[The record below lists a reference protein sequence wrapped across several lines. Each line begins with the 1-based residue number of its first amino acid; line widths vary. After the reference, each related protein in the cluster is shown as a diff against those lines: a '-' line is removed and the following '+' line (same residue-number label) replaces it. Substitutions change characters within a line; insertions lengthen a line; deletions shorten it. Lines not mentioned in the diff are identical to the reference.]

1 MRVLFLTHFFP
12 PEIGPP
18 QTRILETA
26 RDLQQMGHAV
36 AVLTTFPNY
45 PSGEIPAG
53 YRGRVLMREEMEG
66 IPVVRSW
73 LYAAPNRGFLRRS
86 LSHLSFALSA
96 LPAATRLPWR
106 PDVIVVDMHPLFL
119 CVTAAILGR
128 WWGVPY
134 VLNAGDLIPEQA
146 VAYGVMRNPIA
157 IRVTRA
163 LASFALN
170 HAAQVVPF
178 TRGIEAALRERGIP
192 PERLHLIYYGADVEL
207 FQEPIPEGE
216 TIPGLESIAPDAF
229 VVMYAGTHGL
239 PHALDTVLDTAEL
252 LADEPDVHLLLVGDG
267 GEKPRLVAKARERGL
282 ANITFLDPVPRRLL
296 PALYRRADAC
306 LVTLRRSDWLRDFA
320 LSSKVF
326 DVMAAG
332 RPAIVAAEGETADV
346 VEHACAGLCVP
357 PEDPAALAEAIR
369 ALRARPALARQLGEN
384 GQRYVAAHVS
394 RQRQSRA
401 FETVLRQAVEA
412 APEPHAGR
420 AAPSGW
426 ARADAGRL
434 TEPLER
440 TEPSAG
446 VSRRVH

>member
-1 MRVLFLTHFFP
+1 VRVLFLTHFFP

-252 LADEPDVHLLLVGDG
+252 LADEPDVEVLGEQRRVGHALGEAPVELELPGSHLPSIVDDALHARMQREVFRHLRHQLREALELRHRHARVDGFRETSLLIARPVDRVLVAEHAERVLVRISALVEAGPVSVGD
-267 GEKPRLVAKARERGL
+267 LFDL
-282 ANITFLDPVPRRLL
+282 FLRN
-296 PALYRRADAC
+296 DA
-306 LVTLRRSDWLRDFA
+306 
-320 LSSKVF
+320 
-326 DVMAAG
+326 
-332 RPAIVAAEGETADV
+332 
-346 VEHACAGLCVP
+346 
-357 PEDPAALAEAIR
+357 
-369 ALRARPALARQLGEN
+369 
-384 GQRYVAAHVS
+384 
-394 RQRQSRA
+394 
-401 FETVLRQAVEA
+401 
-412 APEPHAGR
+412 
-420 AAPSGW
+420 
-426 ARADAGRL
+426 
-434 TEPLER
+434 
-440 TEPSAG
+440 
-446 VSRRVH
+446 